1 MKYSFIIVEGFE
13 KSKVFIDEVL
23 LNKLPAAVQE
33 ALKVADISG
42 IEKTDEEPENPEDGK
57 IYYNTLTKEYRIY
70 NSDTQEW
77 DKFAVVEH
85 VGLPL
90 VTSDFE
96 VQEGY
101 PVIGGE
107 TTLDGYKVYSNK
119 FYNFS
124 SAVADGSP
132 LALYFP
138 ELTSSDNTSYALS
151 FVGSF
156 LAPSDVSEFS
166 FTLYNNV
173 HLDDASSEIT
183 IEAGHTY
190 EFNILNKVCRLT
202 DITVSSESSVTP
214 ST

>member
-33 ALKVADISG
+33 VLKTVDVSG
-42 IEKTDEEPENPEDGK
+42 IEKVVDDPDSPEDGK
-57 IYYNTLTKEYRIY
+57 IYYNTLTKEYRVY

-85 VGLPL
+85 IGLPL
-90 VTSDFE
+90 VTSNFE

-101 PVIGGE
+101 PVVGGE
-107 TTLDGYKVYSNK
+107 DTLDGYKVYSNK

-124 SAVADGSP
+124 SVVADGSP

-138 ELTSSDNTSYALS
+138 ELASSDNNSYVLS

-156 LAPSDVSEFS
+156 LAPNDVSGFS
-166 FTLYNNV
+166 FTLYDNV

-183 IEAGHTY
+183 IEAGHMY
-190 EFNILNKVCRLT
+190 EFNVLNRVCKLT
-202 DITVSSESSVTP
+202 DITVSSDSSVTP
-214 ST
+214 SV